1 MAKQTIY
8 NAGIYVR
15 LSQED
20 MRAGESLSIEHQKLI
35 LTKYVREQG
44 WNLVDTYVDD
54 GFSGTDFNRPSV
66 QRLLSDAQTG
76 RINLIICKDLSR
88 FGRNY
93 IEVGQYIDYI
103 FPLHNIRFIA
113 LNDNVDTANRDSNA
127 MEMMPVINLFNEW
140 HASSTSKKIKA
151 VNLANAKAGKY
162 TCANAAYGYTKAD
175 DEKHTPIIDPEAA
188 EVVRRIFKLRS
199 QGMSPRAIGDQLNAE
214 NIPIPSDYRC
224 QKKGIV
230 NTKYTRHLWTQ
241 VQIRQILD
249 NPIYLGKL
257 AMMRVTSVSYKNH
270 KKVRKDPSEWV
281 VTEDTHEAII
291 SQELWDKV
299 REAEKAVSHGKRDGK
314 GVTQPLSGM
323 LFCPDCG
330 YKMKAAGRKRTLK
343 SGELIR
349 ECYYNCSSYV
359 LHGKELC
366 STHYI
371 SQKQIEAVIIA
382 DIRSM
387 AELVVK
393 DEQTARAAFLS
404 KKEQQTSRQSKA
416 DIKKL
421 NDSKH
426 RLAELENLMQ
436 SVYEDKVMGKIPE
449 HICVSFLE
457 KYEAEQQ
464 ELRAVIADLEERLS
478 AEKQDREDVEEF
490 IRRLKKYVDV
500 QTLTRELGLELI
512 EYVTVGAY
520 TPNEPREINIYYK
533 FLDKPLNDKK
543 TLLDTKK
550 KYVEKLNF
558 VA

>member
-175 DEKHTPIIDPEAA
+175 DENHTPIIDPEAA

-543 TLLDTKK
+543 TLYSD
-550 KYVEKLNF
+550 EN
-558 VA
+558 A

>member
-230 NTKYTRHLWTQ
+230 NTKYTRQLWTQ

-543 TLLDTKK
+543 TLYSD
-550 KYVEKLNF
+550 EN
-558 VA
+558 A